1 MVLGFLL
8 YESIDVIYNVGKITY
23 NGITYTYNWYY
34 GLTPQDLNNKIIYDE
49 QKLSLA
55 EKKIKELEQRIL
67 LLEDKK

>member
-34 GLTPQDLNNKIIYDE
+34 GLTPEDLNNKIIYDE

-55 EKKIKELEQRIL
+55 EKKIKELEKRIL
-67 LLEDKK
+67 LLEDK